1 MKRTFL
7 LAACVALVAAT
18 ARAGIDLTPTVTQRE
33 QAGITFQVLNFQEKG
48 RTITYE
54 QPRGWTPTGGAAS
67 IRFTPPKLNQ
77 AFAQIDQMAL
87 PAPQNFD
94 DETRKVLREKALAT
108 LPEGHQNATV
118 VSEEMNPVV
127 INQNHTY
134 EVIISYQA
142 FGQEFMSGVIYM
154 NLPDTQVRFRTV
166 ARKPDFEAVH
176 PLFRAS
182 LFSWQWK

>member
-1 MKRTFL
+1 MKRTL
-7 LAACVALVAAT
+7 LVAACLGLVAMT
-18 ARAGIDLTPTVTQRE
+18 ARAAIDFTPTVTQRE
-33 QAGITFQVLNFQEKG
+33 QAGITFHVLNFKEKG

-54 QPRGWTPTGGAAS
+54 QPRGWTPAGGAAS

-77 AFAQIDQMAL
+77 AFAEIDQVAL
-87 PAPQNFD
+87 AAPQNFD
-94 DETRKVLREKALAT
+94 DDIRKALREKALAA
-108 LPEGHQNATV
+108 LPEGHQNATI

-134 EVIISYQA
+134 QVIISYQA
-142 FGQEFMSGVIYM
+142 FGQEFMTGVLYM

-176 PLFRAS
+176 NAFRAS